1 LSRVGRRFVARRL
14 TAVPFEAIIMYAGKT
29 AIIKPFAALSGRVTR
44 LGEFSPI
51 WQLFTLGS

>member
-1 LSRVGRRFVARRL
+1 VYCKVIWW
-14 TAVPFEAIIMYAGKT
+14 PKKFEAIIMYAGKT